1 MLDFNTKRE
10 ILRNLREKRN
20 KNKLLWLP
28 CVIAELFVK
37 FWYAVVCSV
46 DMALSDKEGNFLGM
60 KRSRA
65 EKVKARKKDDIIHV
79 HKPLWGRL
87 LSAVL
92 AVSFVFMMVPDL
104 GVMDFD
110 VFAATEDVAESIQ
123 FKDGLYTLYKGED
136 YVGDAALYFKNDE
149 YKFASNLKVRDV
161 NHYIGNGA
169 VRVTWTPPDVDNL
182 TTDENAG
189 VIREGSI
196 EVAEYTVTLYVEG
209 TGAVVETKTISGKA
223 TTCDFTGKKDNTDY
237 FIEIVPKYNV
247 QLYMYV
253 PEVKDEA
260 GNVTV
265 EAQIPPYQGVK
276 FGLKG
281 GVYKQ
286 HVGLLNASMGKPV
299 VENFANDQQLVVWS
313 KRTQTKGD
321 TNDVGKDAD
330 GYIVYR
336 RTYNGAANSYG
347 QWQEMASVPYD
358 QYLTKAVA
366 EDYGVDFIAG
376 TDPDT
381 DRLFYIDSS
390 TVKGAIYDY
399 YVMAYRNIVGSSAY
413 DDSDPFTITSGDA
426 GAHVPK
432 RLYTTPNAPTSVIVK
447 SDKKNT
453 LNVSWK
459 AGKGQNTG
467 YVLYRSE
474 DFISTEMLK
483 ALSPNGDD
491 TQNPY
496 YNAKTESL
504 DYSKYVMDKA
514 KEIVRVTTDT
524 LNYADSDEN
533 LINTEDYYYYVMAF
547 LDTGDGNYIYSLPTS
562 ASGKLDSSLYP
573 PQGLIAEPS
582 DGRIDVSWDKVDDAD
597 GYKLH
602 ITKIQNN
609 DGSTTGCGKTTVVYL
624 TKNSYPH
631 VGLYNNEV
639 YSYKVQ
645 AYINA
650 TSNADPSVED
660 YDKVLSD
667 FSDTRTAT
675 VGETLGVPQDLTLK
689 TSDGKI
695 DVSWSKVSGAEGY
708 ELYYRCNNGT
718 WKKIDAS
725 NTKFSH
731 TRLNNGDVYDYYVR
745 AYKVVNGL
753 TVYGENSNEVS
764 IMVGNSLDAPK
775 DFIAETEDGVVNLS
789 WSKVKGAEGYVL
801 YAYCNGKYYEI
812 DLSKTKYEH
821 IDVHNG
827 EQWTYY
833 LKAYKTV
840 NGERFFSDSTK
851 SITVTVGETLS
862 AVMDLIATAGN
873 RQIDLSW
880 TKVKGAEGYIIYL
893 YDEDTMEFQPLTV
906 TSKVKFSHTG
916 LKNGQPYTYMV
927 APFKTI
933 NGERHLGDYSME
945 VTAIPTTGSPTDV
958 DRTLNIKGTTP
969 YGISHSEYISAKA
982 NHDAFEESVDV
993 YITTNQES
1001 TKAVKDVLK
1010 NYANGLSSFIIY
1022 PFDISV
1028 YKENT
1033 LIKVDPAD
1041 GYTITMTIPIP
1052 DKLIAYRDYLT
1063 VVHIN
1068 ENGVEDVEEDEW
1080 YEIQDQRL
1088 EVLPCAILDID
1099 NVWCVQFVCSSF
1111 SPYAFVIYKEHIND
1125 VSAGG
1130 GVFDGSFAGTFNS
1143 GMLLLTTLPDILP
1156 NNKKLKVERDRKKY
1170 HIKNKTK
1177 K

>member
-10 ILRNLREKRN
+10 ILRSLRDKRN

-37 FWYAVVCSV
+37 LWYAVVCSV

-65 EKVKARKKDDIIHV
+65 EKTKTRRKDDIIHV
-79 HKPLWGRL
+79 HKPLWSRIM
-87 LSAVL
+87 SAVL
-92 AVSFVFMMVPDL
+92 AFSFVMMMIPDL
-104 GVMDFD
+104 GILDLD
-110 VFAATEDVAESIQ
+110 IFAANEVEEVGNSVIFDGVA
-123 FKDGLYTLYKGED
+123 YTLDPEIS
-136 YVGDAALYFKNDE
+136 GDNYYYYKNDE
-149 YKFASNLKVRDV
+149 YMYAKDKQVENVGF
-161 NHYIGNGA
+161 YIGSA
-169 VRVTWTPPDVDNL
+169 SVRVWW
-182 TTDENAG
+182 DEPIISEAYKNT
-189 VIREGSI
+189 V
-196 EVAEYTVTLYVEG
+196 EVASYTITLYVEG
-209 TGAVVETKTISGKA
+209 TGEAVETKTVPGTGSI
-223 TTCDFTGKKDNTDY
+223 CDFTNKKTNTNY
-237 FIEIVPKYNV
+237 FARVTPTFNV
-247 QLYMYV
+247 QLYQYI
-253 PEVKDEA
+253 PAVKDEN
-260 GNVTV
+260 GTVTV
-265 EAQIPPYQGVK
+265 PASIPPVPSRRFSVTGSP
-276 FGLKG
+276 LK
-281 GVYKQ
+281 KTI
-286 HVGLLNASMGKPV
+286 GLLNAAMGIPV
-299 VENFANDQQLVVWS
+299 VEDFAHDQQLVVWS
-313 KRTQTKGD
+313 KSKQNYGD
-321 TNDVGKDAD
+321 THDINKDAD

-336 RTYNGAANSYG
+336 RTYNGASNSYG
-347 QWQEMASVPYD
+347 SWQEISSVPYNR
-358 QYLTKAVA
+358 YLTREVA
-366 EDYGVDFIAG
+366 EDYGVDFVLPAG
-376 TDPDT
+376 SDT
-381 DRLFYIDSS
+381 DDNRLYYIDST
-390 TVKGAIYDY
+390 TVKGIIYDY
-399 YVMAYRNIVGSSAY
+399 YVMAYRNIVGSSAF
-413 DDSDPFTITSGDA
+413 DGSDPFTITSGNA

-432 RLYTTPNAPTSVIVK
+432 RLYTTPNAPASVVVK

-459 AGKGQNTG
+459 PGKGQNTG
-467 YVLYRSE
+467 YVVYRSD
-474 DFISTEMLK
+474 DFLSTEMMK

-491 TQNPY
+491 TKNPY
-496 YNAKTESL
+496 YNPKTETL
-504 DYSKYVMDKA
+504 DYTLYISENA
-514 KEIVRVTTDT
+514 KEITRVTTDT
-524 LNYADSDEN
+524 LKYDDRDEA
-533 LINTEDYYYYVMAF
+533 LINTEDYYYYVVAF
-547 LDTGDGNYIYSLPTS
+547 LDTGDGNYIYSQPTS
-562 ASGKLDSSLYP
+562 ASGKIDSSLYP
-573 PQGLIAEPS
+573 PQGLLAEPS
-582 DGRIDVSWDKVDDAD
+582 DGRIDVTWDKVDGAD
-597 GYKLH
+597 GYKLS

-609 DGSTTGCGKTTVVYL
+609 DGTTTGCGKTTVVYL
-624 TKNSYPH
+624 TKNNYPH

-650 TSNADPSVED
+650 TSSADPSVED

-689 TSDGKI
+689 TTDGQI
-695 DVSWSKVSGAEGY
+695 DVSWSAVKGADGY

-718 WKKIDAS
+718 WKKIDVS

-731 TRLNNGDVYDYYVR
+731 TRLNNGDVYDYYVK
-745 AYKVVNGL
+745 AYKVVNGV
-753 TVYGENSNEVS
+753 TVYGGNSNEVS

-789 WSKVKGAEGYVL
+789 WSKVKGAEGYIL
-801 YAYCNGKYYEI
+801 YAHCNGKYYEV
-812 DLSKTKYEH
+812 DLTKTKYSH
-821 IDVHNG
+821 TGILNG

-851 SITVTVGETLS
+851 SITVTVGETLN

-873 RQIDLSW
+873 RQIELTWS
-880 TKVKGAEGYIIYL
+880 KVKGAEGYIVYL
-893 YDEDTMEFQPLTV
+893 YDEDTMEFEPLTI
-906 TSKVKFSHTG
+906 TSKTQFLHTG
-916 LKNGQPYTYMV
+916 LKNGEPYKYMV

-933 NGERHLGDYSME
+933 NGKRHLGDYSME
-945 VTAIPTTGSPTDV
+945 VIAIPTSGSADDV
-958 DRTLNIKGTTP
+958 DRVLNIKGTTP

-982 NHDAFEESVDV
+982 NHDAFKESVDV

-1033 LIKVDPAD
+1033 LIKVDPEP
-1041 GYTITMTIPIP
+1041 GYTVTMTIPIP

-1068 ENGVEDVEEDEW
+1068 EDGVEDVEETEW
-1080 YEIQDQRL
+1080 FDVYDQRL

-1111 SPYAFVIYKEHIND
+1111 GSTPYAFVIYKDHIND

-1130 GVFDGSFAGTFNS
+1130 GVADGSFAGTFNS
-1143 GMLLLTTLPDILP
+1143 GMLLLTAFPDIMP
-1156 NNKKLKVERDRKKY
+1156 NNRKLRVEKCSKRY
-1170 HIKNKTK
+1170 HIKSKTK

>member
-1 MLDFNTKRE
+1 MLDFNTKKE
-10 ILRNLREKRN
+10 ILRSLREKRN
-20 KNKLLWLP
+20 RNKLLWLP

-37 FWYAVVCSV
+37 LWYAVICSV

-60 KRSRA
+60 KRSRT
-65 EKVKARKKDDIIHV
+65 EKVKTRKKDDIINV

-104 GVMDFD
+104 GILDFD
-110 VFAATEDVAESIQ
+110 VFAASEVEEVGNSVIFDGVA
-123 FKDGLYTLYKGED
+123 YTLDPEIS
-136 YVGDAALYFKNDE
+136 GDNYYYYKNDE
-149 YKFASNLKVRDV
+149 YLYAKQKTVENVGF
-161 NHYIGNGA
+161 YIGSSA
-169 VRVTWTPPDVDNL
+169 VRVWWEKPIISAEYINTV
-182 TTDENAG
+182 
-189 VIREGSI
+189 
-196 EVAEYTVTLYVEG
+196 EVASYTVTLYVSG
-209 TGAVVETKTISGKA
+209 TGEVVETKTVPGTGSL
-223 TTCDFTGKKDNTDY
+223 CDFTNKKTNTDY
-237 FIEIVPKYNV
+237 FVRVKPTFNV
-247 QLYMYV
+247 QLYQYI
-253 PEVKDEA
+253 PAVKDEN
-260 GNVTV
+260 GTITV
-265 EAQIPPYQGVK
+265 PASIPPVPSRRFSVIGSEYEQVI
-276 FGLKG
+276 
-281 GVYKQ
+281 
-286 HVGLLNASMGKPV
+286 GLLNAAMGIPV
-299 VENFANDQQLVVWS
+299 VEKFDNDEPLVLWNKVV
-313 KRTQTKGD
+313 QNYGD
-321 TNDVGKDAD
+321 VKDIGKDAD

-336 RTYNGAANSYG
+336 RTYNGAANTYG
-347 QWQEMASVPYD
+347 SWQELAAVPFNR
-358 QYLTKAVA
+358 YLT
-366 EDYGVDFIAG
+366 EDIATEYDV
-376 TDPDT
+376 TDYIENPAGSKT
-381 DRLFYIDSS
+381 DSNRLYYVDSS

-399 YVMAYRNIVGSSAY
+399 YVMAYRNVVGSSAY
-413 DDSDPFTITSGDA
+413 DSSDPFTINSGDA
-426 GAHVPK
+426 GAHSPK
-432 RLYTTPNAPTSVIVK
+432 RLYNTPNAPASVVVK

-459 AGKGQNTG
+459 PGKGQNTG
-467 YVLYRSE
+467 YVLYRSD
-474 DFISTEMLK
+474 DFLSTDTLK
-483 ALSPNGDD
+483 TLSPNGDD
-491 TQNPY
+491 TKNPY
-496 YNAKTESL
+496 YNAKTGTL
-504 DYSKYVMDKA
+504 DYSRYIMDKA
-514 KEIVRVTTDT
+514 KEITRVTTDT
-524 LNYADSDEN
+524 LAYPDSDEA

-547 LDTGDGNYIYSLPTS
+547 LDTGDGNYIYSQPTS
-562 ASGKLDSSLYP
+562 ASGKIDSSLYP
-573 PQGLIAEPS
+573 PQGLLAEPS
-582 DGRIDVSWDKVDDAD
+582 DGRIDVKWDKVDGAD

-602 ITKIQNN
+602 ITKIKNN
-609 DGSTTGCGKTTVVYL
+609 DGTTTGCGKTTVVYL

-650 TSNADPSVED
+650 TSSSDPSVED

-718 WKKIDAS
+718 WKKIDVS

-745 AYKVVNGL
+745 AYKVVNGV

-764 IMVGNSLDAPK
+764 VMVGNSLDAPK

-801 YAYCNGKYYEI
+801 YAYCDGKYYEI

-827 EQWTYY
+827 EKWTYY

-851 SITVTVGETLS
+851 SITVTVGETLN

-880 TKVKGAEGYIIYL
+880 SKVKGAEGYIVYL
-893 YDEDTMEFQPLTV
+893 YDEDTMEFEPLTI
-906 TSKVKFSHTG
+906 TSKLKYSHTG

-945 VTAIPTTGSPTDV
+945 VTCIPTTGSPTDV
-958 DRTLNIKGTTP
+958 DRVLNIKGTTP

-1068 ENGVEDVEEDEW
+1068 ENIVEDVEETEW
-1080 YEIQDQRL
+1080 YDIQDQRL

-1111 SPYAFVIYKEHIND
+1111 SPYAFVIYKEHLND

-1143 GMLLLTTLPDILP
+1143 GMLLLTTLPDIMP

-1170 HIKNKTK
+1170 HIKNRIK